1 MTDEEG
7 LRATRFR
14 EALSHWASGVTVAAV
29 RDEKRV
35 LATTVTAFL
44 SVSVEPPLVLLSLG
58 PSAQIL
64 PFLSEGTSFAVSVL
78 ADHQGRRA
86 SVFADAYPVGDSPFP
101 EYGEPFLADALVHL
115 GCRVERLDRAGDHHL
130 VLALVE
136 GAELRGGEPL
146 IRYRRSYRRLQADG

>member
-7 LRATRFR
+7 LGADRFR

-35 LATTVTAFL
+35 FATTVTAFL
-44 SVSVEPPLVLLSLG
+44 SISVEPPLVLLSLG

-64 PFLSEGTSFAVSVL
+64 PFLSEGTRFAVSVL

-115 GCRVERLDRAGDHHL
+115 GCRVERLERAGDHHL

-136 GAELRGGEPL
+136 GTELRGGDPL

>member
-7 LRATRFR
+7 LGATRFR

-58 PSAQIL
+58 SSAQIL
-64 PFLSEGTSFAVSVL
+64 PFLCDGTRFGVSVL
-78 ADHQGRRA
+78 ADHQGRWA
-86 SVFADAYPVGDSPFP
+86 SVFADSYPVGDSPFP
-101 EYGEPFLADALVHL
+101 EDGEPFLADALVRL
-115 GCRVERLDRAGDHHL
+115 GCRVERLDRAGDHCL